1 VENDRNNSEK
11 ETEIDL
17 GEIFRELLRKI
28 WIIILITGIAAVL
41 TLIVSMF
48 FIKPTYE
55 SSTKV
60 FILSRTDSTSSAVT
74 YSDLQT
80 STQLTSDYEQLVKS
94 RYVMENTISALNL
107 DMTTD
112 ELSGDIT
119 VSSPTGTRILQITVK
134 SDDPLLAQQIAN
146 KVREIAADRIVSIM
160 NIDAVNL
167 VDEANYPMT
176 QSSPN
181 VKKNAAIGAVI
192 GFILSCA
199 VIIIMYM
206 TNDLIKTPD
215 DIEKYLGL
223 SILGEIPD
231 ATMEKKRKKRA

>member
-1 VENDRNNSEK
+1 MENDRNNSEK